1 MLIPNLFQI
10 FVGPLN
16 RLGLAY
22 MATGSVASI
31 IYGETR
37 LTHDID
43 LIVEIRSAD
52 AEKIAEAFP
61 SHTFYCPPVEI
72 IRIEASRPLRGHFNI
87 IHHETGFKA
96 DMYLMGQDELHQW
109 AMSRRQCIHMDQEPL
124 WVAPA
129 EYVILRKLDYYREGG
144 SEKHLRDIQGILEIS
159 GDRLNLPEIEK
170 RASRLGLQR
179 LWKDLF
185 DKGLSGPS
193 V

>member
-1 MLIPNLFQI
+1 MAEPNLFQI

-22 MATGSVASI
+22 MVTGSVASI

-43 LIVEIRSAD
+43 LVVEIRSAD
-52 AEKIAEAFP
+52 AERIAEAFP

-72 IRIEASRPLRGHFNI
+72 IKIEASRPLRGHFNI
-87 IHHETGFKA
+87 IHHETGFKG
-96 DMYLMGQDELHQW
+96 DIYLMGQDELHRW
-109 AMSRRQCIHMDQEPL
+109 AMSRRQCIHMDQEPI

-129 EYVILRKLDYYREGG
+129 EYVILRKLTYYQEGR

-159 GDRLNLPEIEK
+159 GKTLDLPEIERK
-170 RASRLGLQR
+170 ASLLGLQK
-179 LWKDLF
+179 LWEDLF
-185 DKGLSGPS
+185 NKGPS
-193 V
+193 RPSD

>member
-1 MLIPNLFQI
+1 MLDPNLFQI
-10 FVGPLN
+10 FVAPLN

-31 IYGETR
+31 VYGETR

-52 AEKIAEAFP
+52 AEKIEAAFP

-96 DMYLMGQDELHQW
+96 DIYLMGQDELHRW
-109 AMSRRQCIHMDQEPL
+109 AMSHRRCIHMDQEPF

-129 EYVILRKLDYYREGG
+129 EYVILRKLTYYQEGG
-144 SEKHLRDIQGILEIS
+144 SEKHLRDIQGILEVS
-159 GDRLNLPEIEK
+159 GETLDLPEIER
-170 RASRLGLQR
+170 RASLLGVQK
-179 LWKDLF
+179 LWEDLF
-185 DKGLSGPS
+185 SKVLSRPS
-193 V
+193 D